1 MSTAANTTTSATN
14 PTATPSTSRPTTV
27 PAGMPVANVVDLNA
41 LVAALGQL
49 RGHGTSDRLLQ
60 LKELPT
66 FSGSP
71 GEDANEFMQR
81 FERCGYAHGWEDA
94 DKLKHFYLAVTKN
107 AMQWHESNP
116 GATWAQLKRGFL
128 AICGRKHVDFDIMA
142 VI

>member
-14 PTATPSTSRPTTV
+14 PTATPSTSRPITV

-60 LKELPT
+60 LKEFPT

-71 GEDANEFMQR
+71 ARMLMNSCNALNDVVMRMVGKM
-81 FERCGYAHGWEDA
+81 
-94 DKLKHFYLAVTKN
+94 LKNKSTFI
-107 AMQWHESNP
+107 WP
-116 GATWAQLKRGFL
+116 
-128 AICGRKHVDFDIMA
+128 
-142 VI
+142 